1 MMLTEIE
8 PTLPSH
14 GEMVAH
20 MLQSDANY
28 NGKFITA
35 VKTTGIYCLPSCRA
49 RKPKPENVEFF
60 TNPNAAQSAGYRAC
74 KLCRPDDFYRGFDP
88 EEHLTEQ
95 LIEAVLAQP
104 AAFADVKA
112 MAQTAGV
119 GQTKLFELMRIYYHT
134 TPADLLLQA
143 RIEAACG
150 LLLNTEQTII
160 AIANEVGFDSL
171 SSFNENFR
179 KQTMLTP
186 SEYRRMPETGRF
198 SLTLPND
205 YPSRQILGQLGRDPV
220 SLTDRVVEQTWHSTC
235 RLNEQT
241 GVLIAVEIT
250 LTMAECRIVE
260 QPQLT
265 ASDYAIIHSHV
276 IAGLGLTND
285 PSRFEAHVAKSP
297 ALLPLIEQQRG
308 LRMPLVHN
316 PFDALVWAILGQQIS
331 LAVAYRLRQRL
342 TELVGQ
348 RLNQDFYLA
357 PTPNAIAQLTVEQLL
372 PLGFSNSKARYLI
385 DTAQAIVA
393 ETLPLA
399 SYHRKSA
406 TRIERELLALRGIGP
421 WTAQYVLMRSFGFSD
436 CVPVGDSG
444 LTSSLQAFFQ
454 LEQRPDR
461 STTLAL
467 MAAFSP
473 YRSLA
478 TFHLWQRL
486 KPM

>member
-1 MMLTEIE
+1 MLTEIE

-14 GEMVAH
+14 SDMVAH
-20 MLQSDANY
+20 MLQSDASY

-60 TNPNAAQSAGYRAC
+60 HNPNAAQGAGYRAC

-95 LIEAVLAQP
+95 LIESVLAQP
-104 AAFADVKA
+104 AAFGDVKA
-112 MAQTAGV
+112 MAQAAGV
-119 GQTKLFELMRIYYHT
+119 GQTKLFELMRVYYHT
-134 TPADLLLQA
+134 TPADLLLHG
-143 RIEAACG
+143 RIEAACA
-150 LLLNTEQTII
+150 LLLNSDQTII

-179 KQTMLTP
+179 KQTLLTP
-186 SEYRRMPETGRF
+186 SDYRRMPETGHF
-198 SLTLPND
+198 SLSLPND
-205 YPSRQILGQLGRDPV
+205 YPSRQILGQLGRDPL
-220 SLTDRVVEQTWHSTC
+220 SLTDRVVEQTWLSTC
-235 RLNEQT
+235 RLNAQT
-241 GVLIAVEIT
+241 GVLLSVTITQQHAECSIVDQPT
-250 LTMAECRIVE
+250 LT
-260 QPQLT
+260 P
-265 ASDYAIIHSHV
+265 SDYATIHQHIV
-276 IAGLGLTND
+276 AGLGLRND

-342 TELVGQ
+342 TALVGQ
-348 RLNQDFYLA
+348 PLNAEFYLA
-357 PTPNAIAQLTVEQLL
+357 PTPSAVAELSVEQLL

-393 ETLPLA
+393 GTLPLA
-399 SYHRKSA
+399 SYGSKSA

-421 WTAQYVLMRSFGFSD
+421 WTAQYVLMRSYGFSD